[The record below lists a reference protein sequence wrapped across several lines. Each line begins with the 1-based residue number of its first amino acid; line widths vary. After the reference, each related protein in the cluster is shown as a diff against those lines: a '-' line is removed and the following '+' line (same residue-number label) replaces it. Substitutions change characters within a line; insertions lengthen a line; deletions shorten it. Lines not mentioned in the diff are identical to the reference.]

1 MLTMAKLGYVVLRLS
16 QAIGDA
22 EIGGNSREAVELWEQ
37 LGRAVDKAQKME
49 EPTLGKPEAIT
60 DWWESKIYLFT
71 LALQPRA
78 ARYATGEWVGMVEGE
93 LARAQKDYAEWQA
106 KRREKTWNPR

>member
-1 MLTMAKLGYVVLRLS
+1 MLTMAKLGYVILRLS

-22 EIGGNSREAVELWEQ
+22 EVGGNRQEAVELWEQ
-37 LGRAVDKAQKME
+37 LGRAVDQARKME
-49 EPTLGKPEAIT
+49 EPARGTPEAIT

-78 ARYATGEWVGMVEGE
+78 ARYATGEWVGMIEGE
-93 LARAQKDYAEWQA
+93 LARAQGDYAQWQA
-106 KRREKTWNPR
+106 KRREKTRSS

>member
-22 EIGGNSREAVELWEQ
+22 EVGENRREAVELWEQ
-37 LGRAVDKAQKME
+37 LGRAVDQARKME
-49 EPTLGKPEAIT
+49 EPALGTTEAIT

-78 ARYATGEWVGMVEGE
+78 ARYATREWVGMVEGE
-93 LARAQKDYAEWQA
+93 LVRAQENYAAWQA
-106 KRREKTWNPR
+106 RRREKTRYS

>member
-22 EIGGNSREAVELWEQ
+22 EVGENRREAVELWEQ
-37 LGRAVDKAQKME
+37 LGRSVDQARKME
-49 EPTLGKPEAIT
+49 EPAPGTTEAIT

-78 ARYATGEWVGMVEGE
+78 ARYATREWVGMVEGE
-93 LARAQKDYAEWQA
+93 LVRAQENYAAWQA
-106 KRREKTWNPR
+106 RRREKTRYS